1 MRIGAVLAAGLVGIA
16 VALGIVLL
24 DSERR
29 QAGTNYV
36 PEVAEAVTIEG
47 AGSHCQN
54 GQLVPADAAALRLLV
69 GSFGRPTPELEVAIH
84 ARGQAIETAR
94 LPAGGSEGHVLIPVG
109 PFDERHENARVCIR
123 VLGQSRGRRTV
134 LYGTVDRVR
143 LEWLREGR
151 ESWLDIVPAVAH
163 RFGLGKPFM
172 SGPGLLLLT
181 VALLALAWV
190 VALRL
195 IAREMGR

>member
-1 MRIGAVLAAGLVGIA
+1 
-16 VALGIVLL
+16 
-24 DSERR
+24 
-29 QAGTNYV
+29 
-36 PEVAEAVTIEG
+36 
-47 AGSHCQN
+47 
-54 GQLVPADAAALRLLV
+54 
-69 GSFGRPTPELEVAIH
+69 
-84 ARGQAIETAR
+84 
-94 LPAGGSEGHVLIPVG
+94 
-109 PFDERHENARVCIR
+109 
-123 VLGQSRGRRTV
+123 V